1 MTAPADFLRSHW
13 AARAPR
19 ERLLLSIL
27 AAAFAAALWFFFVVD
42 PLARRADSFEDK
54 LASEQALL
62 QRVDALR
69 ARMVTLPPTQP
80 RPDTSLLLAANR
92 ALQAAGLSEYLEE
105 SNADGERR
113 VRLRLKD
120 APFPQVS
127 AWLAEMATR
136 EGAHTINAVIAP
148 TGTPGLTQVNLVLER
163 PN

>member
-1 MTAPADFLRSHW
+1 MTAPAEFLRSHW

-19 ERLLLSIL
+19 ERVLLGVL
-27 AAAFAAALWFFFVVD
+27 AAALAGALWFFLLVD
-42 PLARRADSFEDK
+42 PLARRAENFEDM
-54 LASEQALL
+54 LAAEQVLL

-69 ARMVTLPPTQP
+69 ARVVTLPAT
-80 RPDTSLLLAANR
+80 RTRSDTSLLLAANR

-127 AWLAEMATR
+127 AWLTEMATR